1 MVPEDVSLVVD
12 PLMLMKT
19 SEYACSTSVKT
30 VQGYSRVAINSK
42 GNVQNGYLTSIVKFI
57 HLLFLEDI
65 QAGKGLAMHKVSLDG
80 KHARSGVYLIGNR
93 ESEPN

>member
-1 MVPEDVSLVVD
+1 MGTQEF
-12 PLMLMKT
+12 PLIQRG
-19 SEYACSTSVKT
+19 S
-30 VQGYSRVAINSK
+30 
-42 GNVQNGYLTSIVKFI
+42 VQNGYLTSIVKFI

-93 ESEPN
+93 VSEPN